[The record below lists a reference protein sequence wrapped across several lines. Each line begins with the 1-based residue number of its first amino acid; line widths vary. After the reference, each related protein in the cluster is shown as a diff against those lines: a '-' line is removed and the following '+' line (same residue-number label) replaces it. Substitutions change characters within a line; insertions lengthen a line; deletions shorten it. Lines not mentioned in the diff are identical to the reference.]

1 MKIGFIGLGNV
12 GGKLAGSLLRNNF
25 DLTVRDLDEN
35 LTNSLKDLGAKVAKS
50 PKELA
55 EQSDLIITS
64 LPSPEVS
71 AEVMESEDGILN
83 GLSEKKIWL
92 EMSTTDEN
100 EVKRLGKKV
109 IEKKAIPLDG
119 PVSGGC
125 HRAATGNIAIFVGGE
140 RKAFEKILPALTVM
154 GRKILHTGELGTASV
169 LKVITNYLASAHLV
183 ALGEAWTV
191 AKKSNLD
198 LAKTYKGIAISSGN
212 SFVHE
217 TESQVI
223 LNGSY
228 NINFTMD
235 LVLKDTSLFD
245 NLAKKL
251 NAPLEIS
258 PQIVEIFKDGQKKY
272 GSRAWSSM
280 IVKRM
285 EDLNN
290 INFPSDIKKLNDEE
304 LKVLSEEVRSE
315 MIDAVSKTGGHL
327 GAGLG
332 VVELTVAIH
341 ATFDTP
347 HDRLIWDVGHQAYPH
362 KILTGRKNK
371 IHTIR
376 QKEGLAPFPAIS
388 ESEFDA
394 FGVGHSSTSISA
406 ALGMTIGS
414 NDKALAVIGD
424 GALTAGMAVDANVLI
439 FERIREEIKLNKGP
453 ARAIE
458 LGYEKALSAII
469 DANITTF
476 ITAVIL
482 FAIGSGPVR
491 GFSVTL
497 GLGIITSVFTA
508 IFVTRLLIVIWFE
521 RRRPRKVEV

>member
-25 DLTVRDLDEN
+25 DLTVRDLDES

-71 AEVMESEDGILN
+71 AEVMEADDGIIN
-83 GLSEKKIWL
+83 GLSENKIWL

-100 EVKRLGKKV
+100 EVKRLGEKV
-109 IEKKAIPLDG
+109 IAKKAIPMDG

-154 GRKILHTGELGTASV
+154 GRKILHTGELGTASI
-169 LKVITNYLASAHLV
+169 LKVITNYLASVHLV

-245 NLAKKL
+245 NLANKL
-251 NAPLEIS
+251 NATLEIS

-280 IVKRM
+280 IVRRM

-290 INFPSDIKKLNDEE
+290 INFRANGFPDELVDNE
-304 LKVLSEEVRSE
+304 PEE
-315 MIDAVSKTGGHL
+315 K
-327 GAGLG
+327 
-332 VVELTVAIH
+332 
-341 ATFDTP
+341 
-347 HDRLIWDVGHQAYPH
+347 
-362 KILTGRKNK
+362 
-371 IHTIR
+371 
-376 QKEGLAPFPAIS
+376 
-388 ESEFDA
+388 
-394 FGVGHSSTSISA
+394 
-406 ALGMTIGS
+406 
-414 NDKALAVIGD
+414 
-424 GALTAGMAVDANVLI
+424 
-439 FERIREEIKLNKGP
+439 
-453 ARAIE
+453 
-458 LGYEKALSAII
+458 GYEI
-469 DANITTF
+469 
-476 ITAVIL
+476 
-482 FAIGSGPVR
+482 
-491 GFSVTL
+491 
-497 GLGIITSVFTA
+497 
-508 IFVTRLLIVIWFE
+508 
-521 RRRPRKVEV
+521 

>member
-25 DLTVRDLDEN
+25 DLTVRDLDESLIN
-35 LTNSLKDLGAKVAKS
+35 PLKDLGAKVANS

-55 EQSDLIITS
+55 EQTDLIITS
-64 LPSPEVS
+64 LPSPEIS
-71 AEVMESEDGILN
+71 AEVMEANDGIIN
-83 GLSEKKIWL
+83 GLSENKIWL

-100 EVKRLGKKV
+100 EVKRLGEKV
-109 IEKKAIPLDG
+109 IEKKGIPMDG

-154 GRKILHTGELGTASV
+154 GRKVLHTGDLGTASV
-169 LKVITNYLASAHLV
+169 LKVITNYLASVHLV

-235 LVLKDTSLFD
+235 LVLKDTGLFD

-251 NAPLEIS
+251 NASLEIS

-290 INFPSDIKKLNDEE
+290 INFRSNGFPDELIDNE
-304 LKVLSEEVRSE
+304 PEE
-315 MIDAVSKTGGHL
+315 K
-327 GAGLG
+327 
-332 VVELTVAIH
+332 
-341 ATFDTP
+341 
-347 HDRLIWDVGHQAYPH
+347 
-362 KILTGRKNK
+362 
-371 IHTIR
+371 
-376 QKEGLAPFPAIS
+376 
-388 ESEFDA
+388 
-394 FGVGHSSTSISA
+394 
-406 ALGMTIGS
+406 
-414 NDKALAVIGD
+414 
-424 GALTAGMAVDANVLI
+424 
-439 FERIREEIKLNKGP
+439 
-453 ARAIE
+453 
-458 LGYEKALSAII
+458 GYEI
-469 DANITTF
+469 
-476 ITAVIL
+476 
-482 FAIGSGPVR
+482 
-491 GFSVTL
+491 
-497 GLGIITSVFTA
+497 
-508 IFVTRLLIVIWFE
+508 
-521 RRRPRKVEV
+521 

>member
-12 GGKLAGSLLRNNF
+12 GGKLAGSLLRNNV
-25 DLTVRDLDEN
+25 DLTVRDLDES

-55 EQSDLIITS
+55 EQTDLIITS

-71 AEVMESEDGILN
+71 AEVMEAEDGIIN
-83 GLSEKKIWL
+83 GLSQNKIWL

-100 EVKRLGKKV
+100 EVKRLGKRV
-109 IEKKAIPLDG
+109 IEKKAIPMDG

-125 HRAATGNIAIFVGGE
+125 HRAATGNIAIFVGGD
-140 RKAFEKILPALTVM
+140 RKAFEKILPVLTIM
-154 GRKILHTGELGTASV
+154 GRKVLHTGELGSASV
-169 LKVITNYLASAHLV
+169 LKVITNYLASVHLV

-258 PQIVEIFKDGQKKY
+258 PQIVEIFKDGQKRY

-290 INFPSDIKKLNDEE
+290 IYFRANGFPDELIDNE
-304 LKVLSEEVRSE
+304 PEE
-315 MIDAVSKTGGHL
+315 K
-327 GAGLG
+327 
-332 VVELTVAIH
+332 
-341 ATFDTP
+341 
-347 HDRLIWDVGHQAYPH
+347 
-362 KILTGRKNK
+362 
-371 IHTIR
+371 
-376 QKEGLAPFPAIS
+376 
-388 ESEFDA
+388 
-394 FGVGHSSTSISA
+394 
-406 ALGMTIGS
+406 
-414 NDKALAVIGD
+414 
-424 GALTAGMAVDANVLI
+424 
-439 FERIREEIKLNKGP
+439 
-453 ARAIE
+453 
-458 LGYEKALSAII
+458 GYEI
-469 DANITTF
+469 
-476 ITAVIL
+476 
-482 FAIGSGPVR
+482 
-491 GFSVTL
+491 
-497 GLGIITSVFTA
+497 
-508 IFVTRLLIVIWFE
+508 
-521 RRRPRKVEV
+521 

>member
-12 GGKLAGSLLRNNF
+12 GGKLAGSLIRNNF
-25 DLTVRDLDEN
+25 DVTVREIDES
-35 LTNSLKDLGAKVAKS
+35 LTNEFKKLGAKIAKS

-55 EQSDLIITS
+55 EKSDLIITS

-71 AEVMESEDGILN
+71 AEVMENEDGVLN
-83 GLSEKKIWL
+83 GLSENKIWL

-100 EVKRLGKKV
+100 EVKRLGNKV
-109 IEKKAIPLDG
+109 ISKKAIPLDG

-154 GRKILHTGELGTASV
+154 GRKVLHTGELGSASV
-169 LKVITNYLASAHLV
+169 LKVITNYLASVHLV

-198 LAKTYKGIAISSGN
+198 LTKAFKGIAVSSGN

-235 LVLKDTSLFD
+235 LVLKDTGLFD

-258 PQIVEIFKDGQKKY
+258 PKIVEIFKDGQKKY

-285 EDLNN
+285 EDLNK
-290 INFPSDIKKLNDEE
+290 INFRAEGFPDELVDNE
-304 LKVLSEEVRSE
+304 SEE
-315 MIDAVSKTGGHL
+315 K
-327 GAGLG
+327 
-332 VVELTVAIH
+332 
-341 ATFDTP
+341 
-347 HDRLIWDVGHQAYPH
+347 
-362 KILTGRKNK
+362 
-371 IHTIR
+371 
-376 QKEGLAPFPAIS
+376 
-388 ESEFDA
+388 
-394 FGVGHSSTSISA
+394 
-406 ALGMTIGS
+406 
-414 NDKALAVIGD
+414 
-424 GALTAGMAVDANVLI
+424 
-439 FERIREEIKLNKGP
+439 
-453 ARAIE
+453 
-458 LGYEKALSAII
+458 GYEI
-469 DANITTF
+469 
-476 ITAVIL
+476 
-482 FAIGSGPVR
+482 
-491 GFSVTL
+491 
-497 GLGIITSVFTA
+497 
-508 IFVTRLLIVIWFE
+508 
-521 RRRPRKVEV
+521 